1 MSTILIVSPD
11 YASHYFPLSAVGGAL
26 KRRGHH
32 VVVATGQGLAPTV
45 AGDGFEHRHIA
56 LGPGSNPGLLRTETQ
71 SDEEQS
77 QIREFLEATKQGMV
91 PTLLHQ
97 ARNRQ
102 RDLFHQPDKVARDLT
117 HLLDAVDPDCVVV
130 DQLAFVVTAILRG
143 LRRPFIAFHP
153 GHPSAI
159 PMGRPY
165 GYPPR
170 IPGRIRVDYDGLAE
184 LEAIS
189 RGVVERFTGEYN
201 DVVRSI
207 DPTAPPIADA
217 FAAMSPHGTLIN
229 FPSQLTSSHPLPE
242 PARYVGSSIRPQILP
257 SEYRRRNAERGRRPR
272 IYASLGSFFSGR
284 SDILRLLV
292 AAFRDHDVE
301 LVLATGITPRSE
313 LGTVPNNWI
322 VSDYLP
328 QPALIRT
335 SDLVIT
341 HGGNN
346 TVTEALTAGV
356 PMLVG
361 PLSTDQFSAAADIES
376 AGLGAGFDPNFDD
389 PEAITDLALEVFEGD
404 APARAAELG
413 RELRAHPGPE
423 IAASLVEKSIGGLA
437 VA

>member
-11 YASHYFPLSAVGGAL
+11 YASHYFPLSAIGREL
-26 KRRGHH
+26 KRRGHK

-45 AGDGFEHRHIA
+45 AGDGFEHRHIV

-71 SDEEQS
+71 SAEEQA
-77 QIREFLEATKQGMV
+77 QIREFFEATKQGMV

-102 RDLFHQPDKVARDLT
+102 LDLLHQPDKVARDLT
-117 HLLDAVDPDCVVV
+117 HLLDAIDPDCVVV
-130 DQLAFVVTAILRG
+130 DQLAFVATAILRG
-143 LRRPFIAFHP
+143 LRRQFIAFHP

-165 GYPPR
+165 GYPSR
-170 IPGRIRVDYDGLAE
+170 IPERIRVDYERLAE

-189 RGVVERFTGEYN
+189 HRVVERFTGEYN
-201 DVVRSI
+201 EVVRSL
-207 DPTAPPIADA
+207 DPTAPPIEDA

-229 FPSQLTSSHPLPE
+229 FPSQLAGSYQLPE
-242 PARYVGSSIRPQILP
+242 LARYIGSSIRPQMLP
-257 SEYRRRNAERGRRPR
+257 AEYRRRNARRGRRPR

-284 SDILRLLV
+284 SDILRMLV
-292 AAFRDHDVE
+292 SAFRDQDVE

-313 LGTVPNNWI
+313 LGAIPDNWI
-322 VSDYLP
+322 LSDYLP
-328 QPALIRT
+328 QPALIPT

-376 AGLGAGFDPNFDD
+376 AGLGAGFDPNFDRPD
-389 PEAITDLALEVFEGD
+389 TITALALDVLAGD

-413 RELRAHPGPE
+413 KELRASPGPE
-423 IAASLVEKSIGGLA
+423 IAASWVEKSIGELA